1 MSDFIF
7 SEPRGK
13 KAIQDDRPLKERN
26 QVRRMKSHNS
36 PQSLKRK
43 GVIRGLP
50 ECWAKFFPF
59 FLGAHSSLSLFL
71 SSSYSLCLTF
81 SLFEFVYLNAD
92 VCVGVLC
99 VVFWVAV
106 LCAGLSTGISLCVGV
121 LCVGL
126 FLRHCLFFA
135 V

>member
-13 KAIQDDRPLKERN
+13 KAIQDDRSLKEWN

-50 ECWAKFFPF
+50 ECRAKFFPF
-59 FLGAHSSLSLFL
+59 FLGAHSSLSIFLTLLLTKSHFL
-71 SSSYSLCLTF
+71 SL
-81 SLFEFVYLNAD
+81 
-92 VCVGVLC
+92 
-99 VVFWVAV
+99 
-106 LCAGLSTGISLCVGV
+106 
-121 LCVGL
+121 
-126 FLRHCLFFA
+126 
-135 V
+135 

>member
-1 MSDFIF
+1 M
-7 SEPRGK
+7 
-13 KAIQDDRPLKERN
+13 
-26 QVRRMKSHNS
+26 RRMKSHNS

-59 FLGAHSSLSLFL
+59 FLVAHSSLSLFL

-126 FLRHCLFFA
+126 VLRHCLFFT